1 MHWLRCVLAEWQL
14 LRARLVRS
22 RLGLWLLLLGGGGVW
37 LATRGAPLTILAPH
51 LAMLGAVLG
60 VAFSVGSDVD
70 RAAVALTL
78 THPTTPLA
86 VAAGRWLA
94 AVTAGGILM
103 LAVLSVAGA
112 LTSLPAALLVRAGG
126 AGLGAAAAAAGCALV
141 VAARG
146 VNAPVLLLSGVT
158 RRRRHRRDAAP
169 VADVSLE
176 VAAGEITALVGPHGS
191 GKTTLLGIAA
201 GLLAPDAG
209 TVTVV
214 GVPAGTP
221 AVRAALGYA
230 PEAPVFPPTLSVREV
245 LGYFAR
251 FHAAGTARRGLGAA
265 ALERAGLEGAAERR
279 AAGRPLP
286 VARRLALAQAALGPR
301 RILLPHD
308 TPSGV

>member
-22 RLGLWLLLLGGGGVW
+22 RLGLWLLLLSGGGAW

-146 VNAPVLLLSGVT
+146 GNALAGARFLYIALPSVISADTLGAVQAPGMLTRISVVVLELLPGVWRYEALASGDPVGWA
-158 RRRRHRRDAAP
+158 HAACW
-169 VADVSLE
+169 
-176 VAAGEITALVGPHGS
+176 
-191 GKTTLLGIAA
+191 
-201 GLLAPDAG
+201 
-209 TVTVV
+209 VV
-214 GVPAGTP
+214 GGV
-221 AVRAALGYA
+221 
-230 PEAPVFPPTLSVREV
+230 
-245 LGYFAR
+245 
-251 FHAAGTARRGLGAA
+251 AGTAQLFA
-265 ALERAGLEGAAERR
+265 RR
-279 AAGRPLP
+279 A
-286 VARRLALAQAALGPR
+286 V
-301 RILLPHD
+301 
-308 TPSGV
+308 

>member
-1 MHWLRCVLAEWQL
+1 VPARGDRIPVVAVSCVGSPHALAPLRPRRMAAAASPPGTLTPRPLAAAAQRG
-14 LRARLVRS
+14 RA
-22 RLGLWLLLLGGGGVW
+22 W

-146 VNAPVLLLSGVT
+146 GNALAGALFLYIALPSVIS
-158 RRRRHRRDAAP
+158 
-169 VADVSLE
+169 AD
-176 VAAGEITALVGPHGS
+176 T
-191 GKTTLLGIAA
+191 
-201 GLLAPDAG
+201 
-209 TVTVV
+209 
-214 GVPAGTP
+214 
-221 AVRAALGYA
+221 
-230 PEAPVFPPTLSVREV
+230 
-245 LGYFAR
+245 
-251 FHAAGTARRGLGAA
+251 LGAVQA
-265 ALERAGLEGAAERR
+265 PGMLTRISVVVLE
-279 AAGRPLP
+279 
-286 VARRLALAQAALGPR
+286 
-301 RILLPHD
+301 LLP
-308 TPSGV
+308 G

>member
-22 RLGLWLLLLGGGGVW
+22 RLGLWLLLLSGGGAW

-112 LTSLPAALLVRAGG
+112 LTSLPAALLVRTGG
-126 AGLGAAAAAAGCALV
+126 AGLGRLRPPLGVHSSWPPAAAMRWRERCSSISPCRASSRRTRWGRCRLRACSRASAWSYSNCFPGCGA
-141 VAARG
+141 
-146 VNAPVLLLSGVT
+146 T
-158 RRRRHRRDAAP
+158 RRWRAATRWAGHTRPVGWSAGSRGPPSCSRDARC
-169 VADVSLE
+169 E
-176 VAAGEITALVGPHGS
+176 R
-191 GKTTLLGIAA
+191 
-201 GLLAPDAG
+201 
-209 TVTVV
+209 
-214 GVPAGTP
+214 AGTP
-221 AVRAALGYA
+221 PLRCHAA
-230 PEAPVFPPTLSVREV
+230 PSPPTRRGPGGRRVPR
-245 LGYFAR
+245 GRGWGNHGAR
-251 FHAAGTARRGLGAA
+251 RTARLRQDDAARDCRWAARPGRGHGDSGG
-265 ALERAGLEGAAERR
+265 RAGGDARGTGGAR
-279 AAGRPLP
+279 
-286 VARRLALAQAALGPR
+286 
-301 RILLPHD
+301 
-308 TPSGV
+308 

>member
-22 RLGLWLLLLGGGGVW
+22 RLGLWLLLLSGGGAW

-126 AGLGAAAAAAGCALV
+126 AGLGAAAA
-141 VAARG
+141 VATDATRPRWPTCPSRSRLG
-146 VNAPVLLLSGVT
+146 KSRRSSDRTAPA
-158 RRRRHRRDAAP
+158 RRRC
-169 VADVSLE
+169 
-176 VAAGEITALVGPHGS
+176 S
-191 GKTTLLGIAA
+191 GLPLGCS
-201 GLLAPDAG
+201 PR
-209 TVTVV
+209 T
-214 GVPAGTP
+214 
-221 AVRAALGYA
+221 RA
-230 PEAPVFPPTLSVREV
+230 R
-245 LGYFAR
+245 
-251 FHAAGTARRGLGAA
+251 
-265 ALERAGLEGAAERR
+265 
-279 AAGRPLP
+279 
-286 VARRLALAQAALGPR
+286 
-301 RILLPHD
+301 
-308 TPSGV
+308 